1 MLIGD
6 LAMTYQRVRTLPARK
21 RVKKLGPTF
30 GNNFDA
36 EVWSLIAEAREEA
49 KLGNHDMGLEHLYL
63 AFLSREGKNLERARE
78 LLVRIGLP
86 LVGQESPMP
95 TAELLEFFHKLDS
108 NFEEVR
114 VEIIRSKLYLEP
126 QVVLLRELLDD

>member
-63 AFLSREGKNLERARE
+63 AFLSREGKNLARARG
-78 LLVRIGLP
+78 LLVKIGLP
-86 LVGQESPMP
+86 LIGQESPMP
-95 TAELLEFFHKLDS
+95 TADLLEFFHKLDS
-108 NFEEVR
+108 IFDVVS
-114 VEIIRSKLYLEP
+114 VETIRSKLSLEP
-126 QVVLLRELLDD
+126 RVILLVDLLDD